1 MAIGFSLAMLLIY
14 GMLAIPFRSYV
25 QPLIVMLSI
34 PFGIIGAVGG
44 HYLLGYGLS
53 IISLFGI
60 IALAGVV
67 INDSLVLIVATNQLR
82 DEQQM
87 PLIEAVVQ
95 GAMKR
100 FRPIVLTSL
109 TTFFGLAPM
118 IFETALQARFIIP
131 MAISLGF
138 GILFGT
144 VIILTIVPSVYLIIE
159 DFLGNH
165 RREDTHVS
173 SEA

>member
-1 MAIGFSLAMLLIY
+1 M
-14 GMLAIPFRSYV
+14 
-25 QPLIVMLSI
+25 
-34 PFGIIGAVGG
+34 
-44 HYLLGYGLS
+44 
-53 IISLFGI
+53 
-60 IALAGVV
+60 
-67 INDSLVLIVATNQLR
+67 LIVATNQLR
-82 DEQQM
+82 DEEHV

-165 RREDTHVS
+165 RSSPEGEEANVS
-173 SEA
+173 SKV